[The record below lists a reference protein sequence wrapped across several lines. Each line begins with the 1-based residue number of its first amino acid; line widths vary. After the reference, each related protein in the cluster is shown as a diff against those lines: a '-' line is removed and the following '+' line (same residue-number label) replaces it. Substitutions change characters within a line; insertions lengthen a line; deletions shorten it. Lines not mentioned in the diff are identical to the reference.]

1 MKSFPLESDLH
12 VTGQITVDDIIA
24 TAARG
29 IKTII
34 NLRPDGEKGGNYLK
48 AREASKIAGD
58 HGINYCHIPVVPD
71 QISDQNV
78 ADFAKVLTE
87 LPGPVLAH
95 CGTGKRVA
103 VLWALSN
110 PGGLSAEKILEVT
123 AAAGHDLSPLAP
135 RLGQTKV
142 VDA

>member
-12 VTGQITVDDIIA
+12 VTGQITADDI
-24 TAARG
+24 AAAAAKG

-34 NLRPDGEKGGNYLK
+34 NVRPDGEKDGNYLK
-48 AREASKIAGD
+48 AQDASKIAGE

-78 ADFAKVLTE
+78 ADFGKVLAE

-110 PGGLSAEKILEVT
+110 PGGLPAKKILAIAEE
-123 AAAGHDLSPLAP
+123 AGHDLSPLAP
-135 RLGQTKV
+135 RLG
-142 VDA
+142 